1 MTTFGGLT
9 PLLLEPSMGAQF
21 VIPMAVS
28 LAFGVLFAGAL
39 SLFLVPCGYIILEDL
54 IRLTRG
60 RGDSP
65 SRDRGRGAAVSRL
78 DTPVAAAGR
87 H

>member
-1 MTTFGGLT
+1 
-9 PLLLEPSMGAQF
+9 MGAQF

-28 LAFGVLFAGAL
+28 LAFGVLFAGVL

-54 IRLTRG
+54 SGLTRG
-60 RGDSP
+60 RGGSP
-65 SRDRGRGAAVSRL
+65 SRDHRDRVAAVSRL

-87 H
+87 R